1 MKKFFLSILFLGV
14 FALLA
19 ACNAPAPVSPS
30 TYTPAKE
37 GGIPTS
43 APILATNTPVAAKPS
58 AAPTARPTDRPTTRP
73 DDYATKRPN
82 IIFLLTDDLDAAS
95 IAVMPKLKSL
105 LVDQGAS
112 FSNFFVSFSLCCPS
126 RSTILRGQYAHNTQ
140 ILGNQPPTGGFQKF
154 NSLGEE
160 KSTIA
165 TWLQDA
171 GYRTMLAGKYLNG
184 YPNRTDLTYVP
195 PGWTEWYSAAR
206 GNAYTEFDYTLNENG
221 KLVRYGNKPEDYG
234 TDVYARKTVD
244 FIQRSAKEGKPFFAY
259 VGVYAPHSP
268 ATAAPRHEKMF
279 ADAQAPRTPNFNEE
293 DVSDKPA
300 HIRNRPRLTAREIAR
315 VDEEY
320 RKRLRSLQAVDDMIE
335 TLVNTLK
342 ATGQLDNTY
351 IFFTSDNGFH
361 LGNHRQVTGKI
372 APYEEEIHVPMIV
385 RGPGVPAGKTVEH
398 LAGNIDFAPTWAELA
413 GAKVPDFVDG
423 RSLASLWGKIPPSPD
438 AWRQCFLLEN
448 GDMDKRT
455 PAATRSAAA
464 ALTPTGVLEPP
475 DADEEEEELDA
486 QGVRLSIP
494 QFRGMRTRDY
504 LYVEYVTG
512 EKELYD
518 LKNDPYQLQ
527 NLASKASA
535 ALLAQLSARLAE
547 LRGCAATT
555 CRAAENVPITT
566 K

>member
-1 MKKFFLSILFLGV
+1 
-14 FALLA
+14 
-19 ACNAPAPVSPS
+19 
-30 TYTPAKE
+30 
-37 GGIPTS
+37 
-43 APILATNTPVAAKPS
+43 
-58 AAPTARPTDRPTTRP
+58 
-73 DDYATKRPN
+73 
-82 IIFLLTDDLDAAS
+82 
-95 IAVMPKLKSL
+95 
-105 LVDQGAS
+105 
-112 FSNFFVSFSLCCPS
+112 
-126 RSTILRGQYAHNTQ
+126 
-140 ILGNQPPTGGFQKF
+140 
-154 NSLGEE
+154 
-160 KSTIA
+160 
-165 TWLQDA
+165 
-171 GYRTMLAGKYLNG
+171 
-184 YPNRTDLTYVP
+184 
-195 PGWTEWYSAAR
+195 
-206 GNAYTEFDYTLNENG
+206 
-221 KLVRYGNKPEDYG
+221 
-234 TDVYARKTVD
+234 
-244 FIQRSAKEGKPFFAY
+244 
-259 VGVYAPHSP
+259 
-268 ATAAPRHEKMF
+268 MF

-423 RSLASLWGKIPPSPD
+423 RSLVSLWGKIPPSPD

-555 CRAAENVPITT
+555 CRAAENVPITA